1 MAAKQN
7 KQSNKKQV
15 PQKKKRIIQPIEW
28 LMLFAVFLLIAYLVL
43 QGLRNSD
50 ANRTEEVTWLD
61 RSNGPSE
68 PTVRRSVSERE
79 VDATLKDIAQQFAD
93 DKNRRVQVSDLQKR
107 GVSEDE
113 AKFFHNL
120 RQTQGTEQTTEEQWF
135 SMIEKSRATYRQLRM
150 IFAQAKGNNQE
161 NVNEETI
168 SSILDNSKIKQQVF
182 KNIEQT
188 FGIPVIALEAF
199 ATRGSRTLS
208 DWAIFIDQNKK

>member
-7 KQSNKKQV
+7 KQSNKKQT

-50 ANRTEEVTWLD
+50 TNRTEEVTWLD

-68 PTVRRSVSERE
+68 PTVKRSVSERE

-113 AKFFHNL
+113 AKFFYNL

-135 SMIEKSRATYRQLRM
+135 SMIEKSRATYRQLRT

-161 NVNEETI
+161 AVNEETI

-182 KNIEQT
+182 KNIEQN

-208 DWAIFIDQNKK
+208 DWAIFVDQNKR